1 MAWSSVSRRQFMK
14 TSAAGALA
22 AAAPLGDAWAQSG
35 PKILRSRA
43 ARDPEILDPGWRLGT
58 VEDDIMRSI
67 FRGLVTIKA
76 GDEWGWEKDLAE
88 EIVQESPT
96 RIRFRLKKGIPWS
109 DNLGEV
115 TAEDVK
121 YSYER
126 IANPEMKAAY
136 RVDWEKLDK
145 VEVTGTHTGVIILK
159 QPFMPLW
166 ISTLPAGSG
175 LIMCKKAMEKLPGQK
190 FTTEVPAYCGPYR
203 IKKFEAK
210 RAVVLERN
218 PLWPGEKPYY
228 DEIHYIMIL
237 DANAAEIAYEAGEL
251 DVTILPIGSVKRLRA
266 KLPPRSKLIVKPSL
280 AYWWLGMQ
288 MRGRAVQGH
297 PGPPGGAVRARRG
310 FRDRGRLL
318 RRGHPRHGHHRA
330 GPGRKPAEEPDRQA
344 GSRQGP
350 EAPGRRRLPPGL
362 QDRDRSA
369 QLGRVRQCGAGRRS
383 EPGPGRHP
391 GRGDAVRQRGA
402 EGDGRRQGRRLEED
416 ADAHRALLHAAG
428 SGLGHR
434 VVRQEPDRRVEL
446 GAVRQRRVRPLCTSR
461 A

>member
-1 MAWSSVSRRQFMK
+1 
-14 TSAAGALA
+14 
-22 AAAPLGDAWAQSG
+22 
-35 PKILRSRA
+35 
-43 ARDPEILDPGWRLGT
+43 
-58 VEDDIMRSI
+58 
-67 FRGLVTIKA
+67 
-76 GDEWGWEKDLAE
+76 
-88 EIVQESPT
+88 VQESPT

-166 ISTLPAGSG
+166 ISTLPSGSG

-218 PLWPGEKPYY
+218 PLWPGEKPYF
-228 DEIHYIMIL
+228 DEIHYIMVL

-251 DVTILPIGSVKRLRA
+251 DITILPIASVKRLRA

-288 MRGRAVQGH
+288 MED
-297 PGPPGGAVRARRG
+297 GP
-310 FRDRGRLL
+310 FKDI
-318 RRGHPRHGHHRA
+318 
-330 GPGRKPAEEPDRQA
+330 
-344 GSRQGP
+344 
-350 EAPGRRRLPPGL
+350 
-362 QDRDRSA
+362 
-369 QLGRVRQCGAGRRS
+369 RVRQAVQYALDVDSVIEGAFFGVATRATGIIA
-383 EPGPGRHP
+383 PGLVGNRPKNLVEKPDLARA
-391 GRGDAVRQRGA
+391 RK
-402 EGDGRRQGRRLEED
+402 LL
-416 ADAHRALLHAAG
+416 ADAGFPQGFNTEIGVRNSAEFVNAAQVAAASLAQVGIQAVVTPFDSGVQKAMASDKAGGWKKMQMHINRFSMQPDPSWATVWFTSAQIGEWTYERISNPEFDQLHEKALAEVDTAKRNAMYVRMQDLMEQSGAYVFLTHGINALLYRNHLKP
-428 SGLGHR
+428 SFT
-434 VVRQEPDRRVEL
+434 PDGNRMVLRKFQL
-446 GAVRQRRVRPLCTSR
+446 A
-461 A
+461 